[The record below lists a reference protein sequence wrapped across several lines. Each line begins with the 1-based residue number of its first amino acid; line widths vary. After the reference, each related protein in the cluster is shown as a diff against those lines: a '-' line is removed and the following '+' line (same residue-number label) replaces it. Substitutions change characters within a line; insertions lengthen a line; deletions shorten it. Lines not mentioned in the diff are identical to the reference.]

1 MCLVCS
7 WLWLLKSCCHCSPL
21 VQGRGFGSAR
31 ARGQILALPVLAPDP
46 DFPLQPFPVPTAEK
60 GRPSPHRLP
69 RPLHL
74 TQGHNPCAQRAKRTA
89 VSALLLFPQQ
99 SWTNSSLRSHP
110 SSDFW
115 QEGPFSF
122 PAFPPPV
129 RFSWRASTFASLC
142 CCSCPC
148 SSEGNKDIPVVLLS
162 REVSQVDSS
171 QLPCP
176 LSTPSKS
183 PAVTLCPGTIP
194 RGLWDVL
201 EYLSPSQCRKQ
212 WEFSK
217 DRTQQQEAR
226 GAAHL
231 QCVQLGGK

>member
-1 MCLVCS
+1 M
-7 WLWLLKSCCHCSPL
+7 
-21 VQGRGFGSAR
+21 
-31 ARGQILALPVLAPDP
+31 
-46 DFPLQPFPVPTAEK
+46 
-60 GRPSPHRLP
+60 
-69 RPLHL
+69 
-74 TQGHNPCAQRAKRTA
+74 
-89 VSALLLFPQQ
+89 
-99 SWTNSSLRSHP
+99 
-110 SSDFW
+110 
-115 QEGPFSF
+115 
-122 PAFPPPV
+122 
-129 RFSWRASTFASLC
+129 
-142 CCSCPC
+142 
-148 SSEGNKDIPVVLLS
+148 VLLS

-231 QCVQLGGK
+231 QHVQLWGKIKRVKCLESSWLSKQRESSPGGSCGWVTLPTPSQQLCPMGVVQEGWTEQGGLQCGLNTPGMSSHGH